1 MRAHSWKIGG
11 SVEKPWRR
19 GRRMMMTMMTMR
31 MMMKMRVRVRV
42 SSRLIAVVVQLVNLI
57 LMLGVPVMFSVVLW
71 GGVMELV
78 TEETVMQRLA
88 ASGI

>member
-1 MRAHSWKIGG
+1 
-11 SVEKPWRR
+11 
-19 GRRMMMTMMTMR
+19 MMMTMMTMR